1 MSPVQT
7 NCKYND
13 NGDTHASPNDDD
25 NDIDYDEYDDN
36 FHLQAEGVKT
46 RLRASMSHFWTVTIK
61 YL

>member
-7 NCKYND
+7 NCKDND

-25 NDIDYDEYDDN
+25 NDIDDDEYDDN

-46 RLRASMSHFWTVTIK
+46 K
-61 YL
+61 